1 MLKSKLDLKLTGIIL
16 GILVVGAIY
25 LIKEE
30 YVLTKKEINN
40 LLRLETASS
49 ERMLEQVTQ
58 KRVSCVID
66 RGDGRVNLYQII
78 PSESLTVFSL
88 LKKLAQMENFKIEFT
103 IYEGTGVLIE
113 SIDGVRNGTDNKYWQ
128 YWLNEE
134 LPMIAAD
141 KKEIKGGDK
150 VEWKFA
156 PSLF

>member
-1 MLKSKLDLKLTGIIL
+1 MLKSKLNFKLVVIIL
-16 GILVVGAIY
+16 GILAVGVVY

-30 YVLTKKEINN
+30 YALTKKEINSSA
-40 LLRLETASS
+40 RLEIVNS
-49 ERMLEQVTQ
+49 ERMSEQTAQ
-58 KRVSCVID
+58 KTVSCIID
-66 RGDGRVNLYQII
+66 RGDGNVSLYQII
-78 PSESLTVFSL
+78 PSESLTIFSL
-88 LKKLAQMENFKIEFT
+88 LEKLAQKENFKIEFT
-103 IYEGTGVLIE
+103 IYEGTGVLVE
-113 SIDGVRNGTDNKYWQ
+113 SIDGIRNGTDNKYWQ

>member
-1 MLKSKLDLKLTGIIL
+1 M

-30 YVLTKKEINN
+30 YALTEKEINN
-40 LLRLETASS
+40 LVRLEAVNS
-49 ERMLEQVTQ
+49 ERMLEQATQ
-58 KRVSCVID
+58 KRVSCIID
-66 RGDGRVNLYQII
+66 RGDGNVNLYQII

-88 LKKLAQMENFKIEFT
+88 LEKLAQRGDFKIEFT
-103 IYEGTGVLIE
+103 IYEGTGVLVE
-113 SIDGVRNGTDNKYWQ
+113 NIDGVRNGTDNKYWQ

-134 LPMIAAD
+134 LPIIAAD

>member
-16 GILVVGAIY
+16 GILVVGVIY

-30 YVLTKKEINN
+30 CALTEKEINN
-40 LLRLETASS
+40 SVRLEAVNG
-49 ERMLEQVTQ
+49 ERVLEQAIQ
-58 KRVSCVID
+58 KRVSCIID
-66 RGDGRVNLYQII
+66 RGDGNVSLYQTI

-88 LKKLAQMENFKIEFT
+88 LEKLAQRENFKIEFT

-113 SIDGVRNGTDNKYWQ
+113 NIDGIRNGTDNKYWQ

>member
-30 YVLTKKEINN
+30 YALTEKEINN
-40 LLRLETASS
+40 LVRLETANS

-66 RGDGRVNLYQII
+66 RGDGNVNLYQII
-78 PSESLTVFSL
+78 PFESLTVFSL
-88 LKKLAQMENFKIEFT
+88 LEKLAQRENFKIEFT

-113 SIDGVRNGTDNKYWQ
+113 NIDGIRNGTDNKYWQ

-134 LPMIAAD
+134 LPMMAAD